1 MATFHAKPTT
11 TQTTNSCRRVIK
23 DGNGSSFV
31 PRHHQLLR
39 HKHDKPG
46 SCKTCELCSKSAK
59 LSKRSNF
66 SAQYKRSIAADQK
79 WTCGH
84 CANMLDEHY
93 EIDHVRALADGGG
106 NTRDNLWALC
116 LTCHKD
122 KTAEEND
129 ARFQLKHA
137 CSSRQLC
144 AQTQGDGCGVIPF
157 KRAQWRT
164 RKTPANSCTPDAAA
178 AQLFSLQGP
187 TLQGPTLQG
196 PTLQGPLL
204 QGPTVQ
210 GPTVQGPFLQG
221 PTVQGPTLQG
231 PTLQGPTL
239 TGHICSYDK
248 ASWFAPNPFF

>member
-11 TQTTNSCRRVIK
+11 TQTKNLCRRVIK

-39 HKHDKPG
+39 HKHNQKG

-137 CSSRQLC
+137 CCSRQLC

-164 RKTPANSCTPDAAA
+164 RKTPANSCTADAAA
-178 AQLFSLQGP
+178 HLFSSQGP

-196 PTLQGPLL
+196 PTLQGPTL
-204 QGPTVQ
+204 T
-210 GPTVQGPFLQG
+210 
-221 PTVQGPTLQG
+221 GPTLQW
-231 PTLQGPTL
+231 QTL
-239 TGHICSYDK
+239 TAHICSYDK

>member
-46 SCKTCELCSKSAK
+46 SCELCSKSAK

-144 AQTQGDGCGVIPF
+144 AHTQGDGCGVIPF

-178 AQLFSLQGP
+178 QLFSSQGP

-196 PTLQGPLL
+196 PTLQGP
-204 QGPTVQ
+204 
-210 GPTVQGPFLQG
+210 
-221 PTVQGPTLQG
+221 TL
-231 PTLQGPTL
+231 TGPTL